1 MYIVYIIYL
10 YVYKHLIPKFSIHK
24 DEIPVPCIDVS
35 QVLLQA
41 KMSTLKFEQVQ
52 SKVSRVIMWQTDR
65 QTDRHFIFC
74 YLKDRNVGPR

>member
-10 YVYKHLIPKFSIHK
+10 YVYKHLIPKFSINK

-65 QTDRHFIFC
+65 HFIFC